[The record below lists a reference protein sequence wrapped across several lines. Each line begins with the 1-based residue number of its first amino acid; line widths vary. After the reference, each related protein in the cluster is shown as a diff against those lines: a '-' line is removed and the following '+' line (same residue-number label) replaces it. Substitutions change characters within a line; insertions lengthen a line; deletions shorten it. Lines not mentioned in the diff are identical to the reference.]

1 MLIGKMRRKNVTYCA
16 TCCIWNKAM
25 MDVLKGLIKSLHSW
39 LSISRVLQQG
49 AWPLSQNNLSPLN
62 IPVELEKTVSMYEKF
77 YAKQFNG
84 RKLTWLHH
92 LSNGDIKLGY
102 LSKTYIINMT
112 TFQVRIY
119 NIDFGAKFQTFFFR
133 CPSCFYSR
141 NPIHWASMS
150 WKMLP
155 KSPTTNFQDT
165 SRVF

>member
-1 MLIGKMRRKNVTYCA
+1 MKI
-16 TCCIWNKAM
+16 
-25 MDVLKGLIKSLHSW
+25 SLFFF
-39 LSISRVLQQG
+39 RVLQQG

-112 TFQVRIY
+112 TFQVLDY
-119 NIDFGAKFQTFFFR
+119 F
-133 CPSCFYSR
+133 
-141 NPIHWASMS
+141 
-150 WKMLP
+150 
-155 KSPTTNFQDT
+155 
-165 SRVF
+165 

>member
-1 MLIGKMRRKNVTYCA
+1 MR
-16 TCCIWNKAM
+16 I
-25 MDVLKGLIKSLHSW
+25 SLFFF
-39 LSISRVLQQG
+39 RVLQQG

-112 TFQVRIY
+112 TFQVLNY
-119 NIDFGAKFQTFFFR
+119 FQRENSKIKSYFDCR
-133 CPSCFYSR
+133 CPFYCYSR
-141 NPIHWASMS
+141 NPI
-150 WKMLP
+150 
-155 KSPTTNFQDT
+155 
-165 SRVF
+165 R